1 MVNVTVINRKDVVKY
16 LVRIGIAI
24 IMVSIL
30 ARYFSGLKEKNISN
44 MAKIEEESKKAFISC
59 LDDTIPT
66 IQEVNKNEIGDL
78 DNDNYVEPLKL
89 ALNKELGVLNSIEKK
104 YVSEELIEL
113 SNESSISSEDLE
125 EQDRAKKVPIG
136 VETEVLPSNV
146 PTKYTNTHNS
156 VQIKNESKYSLT
168 EEMLDTNGVTVN
180 NKNILIFH
188 THTCESYT
196 PTETSKYNQTGN
208 FRTTDLNFSVARVG
222 TELEKKL
229 KSYGYNVI
237 HNTTYHD
244 YPSYNGSY
252 GNSLVTVQNL
262 LKTNKDFDV
271 VIDIHRDA
279 IADSSYAPTVK
290 IGDEYA
296 AQLMFVIGSSGS
308 GLEHDNWVQNL
319 KFAIKVQEKANE
331 MYPGLFKPIIVRNSR
346 YNQNVSK
353 AACIIEV
360 GATGN
365 TLEQSNNSMKYLAKV
380 LSEVMK

>member
-1 MVNVTVINRKDVVKY
+1 MVNVTVINRKDAIKY

-24 IMVSIL
+24 VIVSFL
-30 ARYFSGLKEKNISN
+30 ARYFTGLKEKDLSN
-44 MAKIEEESKKAFISC
+44 MAKLKDESKMAFISC

-66 IQEVNKNEIGDL
+66 IQEVNKSENTDK
-78 DNDNYVEPLKL
+78 DNYIEPLKL
-89 ALNKELGVLNSIEKK
+89 ALTKELGVLDSIEKK
-104 YVSEELIEL
+104 YVSENIIKP
-113 SNESSISSEDLE
+113 SDESSISSEDLE
-125 EQDRAKKVPIG
+125 EQNRMKEVPTGI
-136 VETEVLPSNV
+136 ETEVLPNNV
-146 PTKYTNTHNS
+146 PTKYTNTYNS

-168 EEMLDTNGVTVN
+168 QDMLNTEGVTIN
-180 NKNILIFH
+180 NKNVLIFH

-196 PTETSKYNQTGN
+196 PSETSKYNQTGN

-222 TELEKKL
+222 TELQSYL

-237 HNTTYHD
+237 HDKTYHD
-244 YPSYNGSY
+244 YPSYSGSY
-252 GNSLVTVQNL
+252 GNSLATVQNL
-262 LKTNKDFDV
+262 LKVNKDFDV

-279 IADSSYAPTVK
+279 IADSTYAPTVK

-296 AQLMFVIGSSGS
+296 SQLMFVIGTNGS

-331 MYPGLFKPIIVRNSR
+331 MYPGLFKPMIVRNSR

>member
-1 MVNVTVINRKDVVKY
+1 MVNVTIINRKDAIKY

-24 IMVSIL
+24 VIVSFL
-30 ARYFSGLKEKNISN
+30 ARYFTGLREKDISN
-44 MAKIEEESKKAFISC
+44 ITKLKDESKMAFISC

-66 IQEVNKNEIGDL
+66 IQEVNKCENTDK
-78 DNDNYVEPLKL
+78 DNYIEPLKL
-89 ALNKELGVLNSIEKK
+89 ALTKELGVLDSIEKK
-104 YVSEELIEL
+104 YVSENIVKS

-125 EQDRAKKVPIG
+125 EQNRMKEVPTGIK
-136 VETEVLPSNV
+136 TEVLPNNV

-168 EEMLDTNGVTVN
+168 QEMLNTEGVTIN
-180 NKNILIFH
+180 NKNVLIFH

-196 PTETSKYNQTGN
+196 PSETSKYNQTGN

-222 TELEKKL
+222 TELQNHL
-229 KSYGYNVI
+229 KAYGYNVI
-237 HNTTYHD
+237 HDKTYHD
-244 YPSYNGSY
+244 YPSYSGSY
-252 GNSLVTVQNL
+252 GNSLTTVQNL
-262 LKTNKDFDV
+262 LKVNKDFDV

-279 IADSSYAPTVK
+279 IADSTYAPTVK

-296 AQLMFVIGSSGS
+296 SQLMFVIGTNGS

-331 MYPGLFKPIIVRNSR
+331 MYPGLFKPMMVRNSR

-365 TLEQSNNSMKYLAKV
+365 TLEQSNNSMKYLAKI